1 MTETVICARCH
12 HPFEREAEPSSPQR
26 EPSLK
31 TFSYLYEPE
40 PVCNECEHE
49 FLAWAGCP
57 PLC

>member
-12 HPFEREAEPSSPQR
+12 HPFEREVEDDSK
-26 EPSLK
+26 EPSLSK
-31 TFSYLYEPE
+31 FSYIREPE

-49 FLAWAGCP
+49 YLSWAGCP

>member
-12 HPFEREAEPSSPQR
+12 RPFEREVEDDSKEA
-26 EPSLK
+26 SLSR
-31 TFSYLYEPE
+31 FSYIREPE

-49 FLAWAGCP
+49 YLSWAGCP